1 MKKIDILSA
10 VIIYPTSFILLLA
23 VKISCKVIEVFVVLH
38 KCVWSASKEYAKC
51 INHVDSPLLSTV
63 WNLGGLCVWLVIMI
77 AVYKYLLT

>member
-10 VIIYPTSFILLLA
+10 VIIYPTAFILLLA

-38 KCVWSASKEYAKC
+38 KCVWSAAKEYAKG

-63 WNLGGLCVWLVIMI
+63 WNLGGLSICLVII
-77 AVYKYLLT
+77 LVVSKYLLT